1 MEIIYI
7 DTLLCVNLFIDYII
21 LLSVKKTLHINC
33 KHSRII
39 LGAAIGSLSTIA
51 IFSSLYTTYVSVM
64 YRIITAT
71 IITLVSYGKTTLT
84 RIFIRAA
91 MYFGFS
97 MILCG
102 IILVIEL
109 TVNPTGVSVY
119 NDAVY
124 FDISP
129 VILILSTI
137 SAYIIISIYNKIQ
150 NKTKLD
156 CSVVKVRIHTND
168 ENALSFDS
176 MIDTG
181 CNLKE
186 PFSGLPVIL
195 IERQLLK
202 NISLDDTEMRVIP
215 FNTASGEGM
224 VMAFRPQKAYINNNK
239 IESECYIGICDN
251 KLTGEIKSIIGPEL
265 AEVY

>member
-39 LGAAIGSLSTIA
+39 LGAAIGSVSTIA
-51 IFSSLYTTYVSVM
+51 VFLPQYTTCMSIM
-64 YRIITAT
+64 YRIVTAI
-71 IITLVSYGKTTLT
+71 IITLAAYGKTTLT
-84 RIFIRAA
+84 RLFIRAG

-102 IILVIEL
+102 MILLIEL
-109 TVNPTGVSVY
+109 TINPTSISIY

-150 NKTKLD
+150 NKTKLN
-156 CSVVKVRIHTND
+156 CSVVKVRIYTNS
-168 ENALSFDS
+168 NNVLCFDS

-215 FNTASGEGM
+215 FSTASGEGM

-239 IESECYIGICDN
+239 LESECYIGICDN